1 MCFSEW
7 GLKNKMENRVKNMA
21 ETLKEIVV
29 KGHHKNF
36 EIVFMMIKDEYKG
49 INVYQVYSLLKKD
62 GKIIDIDESLSTYS
76 KRDAESYFDLLV
88 NTYLRYRYA
97 KIVK

>member
-1 MCFSEW
+1 MHVS
-7 GLKNKMENRVKNMA
+7 

-29 KGHHKNF
+29 KGHKKNY
-36 EIVFMMIKDEYKG
+36 EIVFMMVKDEYKG
-49 INVYQVYSLLKKD
+49 INVYQVYSMMRKD
-62 GKIIDIDESLSTYS
+62 GKIIDINESQSTYS
-76 KRDAESYFDLLV
+76 EHDAGNYFDMLV

>member
-1 MCFSEW
+1 MH
-7 GLKNKMENRVKNMA
+7 GKV

-29 KGHHKNF
+29 NGYRKGF
-36 EIVFMMIKDEYKG
+36 EVVFMMIKDEYKG
-49 INVYQVYSLLKKD
+49 INVYQIYSMLKKD
-62 GKIIDIDESLSTYS
+62 GKIIDIDESFSTYS
-76 KRDAESYFDLLV
+76 ERDAGNYFDMLV

>member
-1 MCFSEW
+1 
-7 GLKNKMENRVKNMA
+7 MESQEMHVS

-29 KGHHKNF
+29 KGHKENY
-36 EIVFMMIKDEYKG
+36 EIVFMMLKDEYRG
-49 INVYQVYSLLKKD
+49 INVYQVYSMVKKD
-62 GKIIDIDESLSTYS
+62 GKIIDINESQSTYS
-76 KRDAESYFDLLV
+76 ERDAGKYFDMLV

>member
-1 MCFSEW
+1 
-7 GLKNKMENRVKNMA
+7 MA
-21 ETLKEIVV
+21 EKLKEIVV
-29 KGHHKNF
+29 KGHKENY

-49 INVYQVYSLLKKD
+49 INVYQVYSMVKKD
-62 GKIIDIDESLSTYS
+62 GKIIDINENQSTYNEC
-76 KRDAESYFDLLV
+76 DAENYFDSLV

>member
-1 MCFSEW
+1 
-7 GLKNKMENRVKNMA
+7 MENQKMHVS

-29 KGHHKNF
+29 NGYRKGF
-36 EIVFMMIKDEYKG
+36 EVVFMMVKDEYKG
-49 INVYQVYSLLKKD
+49 INVYQVYSMLRKD
-62 GKIIDIDESLSTYS
+62 GKIIDIDESHSTYS
-76 KRDAESYFDLLV
+76 ERDARNYFDMLV

>member
-1 MCFSEW
+1 ME
-7 GLKNKMENRVKNMA
+7 NKMNGKV

-29 KGHHKNF
+29 NGYRKGF
-36 EIVFMMIKDEYKG
+36 EIVFMMVKDEYKG
-49 INVYQVYSLLKKD
+49 INVYQVYSMLRKD
-62 GKIIDIDESLSTYS
+62 GKIIDIDESLSSYS
-76 KRDAESYFDLLV
+76 ERDAGNYFDMLV